1 MKPLPGTLILPLKE
15 AEASPESA
23 SYSALTLPSTSMLYE
38 LLGSLILSLTSPS
51 IFASEDGIGLSL
63 FALTAL
69 SMIWDRSESLPLMV
83 NRSWNHHSCI
93 RRGRERLQPPRRL
106 LFCET

>member
-1 MKPLPGTLILPLKE
+1 M
-15 AEASPESA
+15 
-23 SYSALTLPSTSMLYE
+23 TLPSMSMLYE

-69 SMIWDRSESLPLMV
+69 SMIWDRSESLPL
-83 NRSWNHHSCI
+83 NGESLLESSLLHPE
-93 RRGRERLQPPRRL
+93 RERAVTTAKAAAILRDMISPWNVA
-106 LFCET
+106 